1 MHLDRLIALT
11 SPKASETI
19 NVLPDVTVYRR
30 EAVSGLEA
38 VIYEPLIC
46 LILQG
51 SKTTA
56 IGDTQITLR
65 AGDALL
71 VSHALPVVSRITQA
85 SPQSPYIALII
96 NLRLAEVRQLYAQL
110 AEAGPVPQTAT
121 QPLSCAPADP
131 EWLEPLIRY
140 IELNA
145 NPRDAEVLGPSVL
158 REIHYRLLLS
168 PIGQTLRGLL
178 HIDSHASRIGDAI
191 RQMRADFRQPLV
203 VSQLAKTAAMSGSS
217 FHKHFKSVTGVTP
230 IQYQKDLRLIE
241 ARGLLV
247 DAGASVSA
255 VAYAVG
261 YASPTHFSRDY
272 RRKFGVAPSRD
283 AHYASSSASQ

>member
-11 SPKASETI
+11 TPKASESI
-19 NVLPDVTVYRR
+19 NLLPDLTVYQRD
-30 EAVSGLEA
+30 AISGLEA
-38 VIYEPLIC
+38 AIYEPLIC

-56 IGDTQITLR
+56 IGDTQVTLR

-71 VSHALPVVSRITQA
+71 VRHDLPVVSRITQA
-85 SPQSPYIALII
+85 SAQSPYVALIL
-96 NLRLAEVRQLYAQL
+96 NLRLTEVRQLYAQL
-110 AEAGPVPQTAT
+110 AEADPTPQTAT
-121 QPLSCAPADP
+121 RPLSCAPADP
-131 EWLEPLIRY
+131 EWLDPLIRY
-140 IELNA
+140 FELGA
-145 NPRDAEVLGPSVL
+145 NPRDAKVLGPSVL

-168 PIGQTLRGLL
+168 PIGQALRGLL
-178 HIDSHASRIGDAI
+178 HADSHASRIGDAI
-191 RQMRADFRQPLV
+191 GQMRADFRQPLV
-203 VSQLAKTAAMSGSS
+203 VSQLGRTAAMSASS

-261 YASPTHFSRDY
+261 YVSPTHFSRDY

-283 AHYASSSASQ
+283 TH